1 MLKLSN
7 TNENSYE
14 KGIQILLKDLCLYI
28 LSFLVQQP
36 ICTNTNITV
45 QKEFWLENR
54 IILSPSSFFY
64 WMQHNLILSAVESN
78 KLI

>member
-45 QKEFWLENR
+45 QKEFWLENK